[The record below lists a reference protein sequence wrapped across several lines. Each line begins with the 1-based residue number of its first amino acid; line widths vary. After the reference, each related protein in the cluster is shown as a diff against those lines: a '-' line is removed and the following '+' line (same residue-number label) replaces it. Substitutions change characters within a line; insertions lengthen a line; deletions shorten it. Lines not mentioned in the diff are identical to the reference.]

1 MESGRLHLVQ
11 RQPRF
16 LARMNI
22 IMWALTTEPVRATLL
37 LIGEKSR
44 EIAPSVPH
52 TICTIPTS
60 ESNRSMDIPCLP
72 SYHPSAGRVLRFL
85 WTLHFPLEW
94 SSIRKMELSAEY
106 PLGKWGVR
114 RWMFRFKTRW
124 GNVQVALK
132 SALLKG
138 REGHRH
144 KSRFVPPS
152 GRYVVLQYLSF
163 ASSFW
168 FW

>member
-1 MESGRLHLVQ
+1 MESGHLHLVQ
-11 RQPRF
+11 RRPRF

-37 LIGEKSR
+37 LIGEKSQ
-44 EIAPSVPH
+44 EIAAWVPR

-60 ESNRSMDIPCLP
+60 EFNHSMGIPYLP

-85 WTLHFPLEW
+85 WILHFPLEW
-94 SSIRKMELSAEY
+94 SSIRKMELLAEC

-124 GNVQVALK
+124 GSAQVALK
-132 SALLKG
+132 SASLKG
-138 REGHRH
+138 KEDHRH
-144 KSRFVPPS
+144 RRRFVPPS
-152 GRYVVLQYLSF
+152 GIYVVLQYL
-163 ASSFW
+163 
-168 FW
+168 